1 MTGTTNNGVI
11 TLNGSSP
18 NGIVE
23 PNFTWSDTTGILNIN
38 SDVTSTVIN
47 VTSNASSGIASSEIR
62 LIGNTAGFARIGYGK
77 TASTQKIEVFNYLT
91 SNSNITISS
100 DDNVGIGTITPT
112 RKLDVSGDYKFVHNP
127 STELSVAGAYGDI
140 VTFGSG
146 TGFTTGGL
154 YYYATS
160 GIWTL
165 ADASS
170 VAASSGLLSIALGA
184 TPSSGMLLRGYAKYT
199 GTSYTSM
206 TLGGIQ
212 YISGTAGSF
221 TETTPSVTGDVVRII
236 GYCIDITNDILY
248 FNPSNDWIEI

>member
-1 MTGTTNNGVI
+1 MTGTASTLDGESNLTFDGSLLNVNGSIRTTGNAGLPTSTGSGPVLTGI
-11 TLNGSSP
+11 VSSP
-18 NGIVE
+18 NIGKLYIGDGTGWK
-23 PNFTWSDTTGILNIN
+23 FHFSRRSSSIDTDLVTIIDTG
-38 SDVTSTVIN
+38 
-47 VTSNASSGIASSEIR
+47 
-62 LIGNTAGFARIGYGK
+62 F
-77 TASTQKIEVFNYLT
+77 
-91 SNSNITISS
+91 
-100 DDNVGIGTITPT
+100 VGIGTITPT

-127 STELSVAGAYGDI
+127 STELSVDGAYGDI

-160 GIWTL
+160 GTWTL

-184 TPSSGMLLRGYAKYT
+184 TPSSGMLLRGYAKYA

-221 TETTPSVTGDVVRII
+221 TQTAPSITGDVVRII
-236 GYCIDITNDILY
+236 GYSIDAANDILY

>member
-1 MTGTTNNGVI
+1 MTGTASTLDGESGLTFDGSTLFVTNTSADPSI
-11 TLNGSSP
+11 TITDTSVNDPYIRIVPSTSTNAFAIGIDDSDSDKFKISYGSSAVLGT
-18 NGIVE
+18 NDRFVI
-23 PNFTWSDTTGILNIN
+23 DT
-38 SDVTSTVIN
+38 
-47 VTSNASSGIASSEIR
+47 SG
-62 LIGNTAGFARIGYGK
+62 
-77 TASTQKIEVFNYLT
+77 
-91 SNSNITISS
+91 
-100 DDNVGIGTITPT
+100 NVGIGISPT
-112 RKLDVSGDYKFVHNP
+112 VKLDVSGDYKFVHNP

-146 TGFTTGGL
+146 SGFTTGGL

-160 GIWTL
+160 GTWTL

-221 TETTPSVTGDVVRII
+221 TQTAPSITGDVVRII
-236 GYCIDITNDILY
+236 GYSIDAANDILY